1 LGTCNDEC
9 LKRVYYLT
17 NYVTKNGISSYQAVY
32 FASCAYDKMNIDK
45 NLSSDDYAKQI
56 LYKTYNFAANHTE
69 YSGAQIANMIL
80 NNGRDGTY
88 YSSHDTVNLNV
99 WEILKF
105 FNLLKSDNELDNDSD
120 NEELVQMPIDQDF
133 TQKDFIKINDYINR
147 NESLNSLN
155 IYVFVS
161 RFIKKKLPKVH
172 KSLRVERA

>member
-1 LGTCNDEC
+1 
-9 LKRVYYLT
+9 
-17 NYVTKNGISSYQAVY
+17 
-32 FASCAYDKMNIDK
+32 
-45 NLSSDDYAKQI
+45 
-56 LYKTYNFAANHTE
+56 
-69 YSGAQIANMIL
+69 MIL